1 MMPEFNS
8 PAPTESNLSERRGLQ
23 RYQAPAADPE
33 SFEVSSY
40 LRSYWNVLLKRK
52 WTILATAF
60 ALMSLVAIYA
70 FKTRPVYRAVSR
82 VSIEAAPPQYQN
94 VQNLDEPQPTDD
106 TFLATQVNVL
116 SSDDLAWETIQQLH
130 LDENPEFT
138 SAPSNNADGQSSNQ
152 DADETRLIRIFQK
165 ALDVQLIN
173 GTRIVQVGFESP
185 DAGLAARVVN
195 ALVTNYTEYN
205 FLTKFDATRQASAWM
220 EQRLAELKDKVE
232 KSQQAL
238 VDYERNNSIIAI
250 GGDQNVMEQ
259 SLGNLTQDLTQAQ
272 NDLAQKQ
279 SLYQLAQANQD
290 EVGVLLQDPLLQTL
304 QGKLGDLQTQYA
316 DTLAQYGPNF
326 PKVVRLRDQMQKIS
340 SLMDQQRKQVLDR
353 IQHDYQVSL
362 GREKLLA
369 DRVDQQKAAIGHANQ
384 LQIQQNILKHE
395 FQTNQDLY
403 DGLLLH
409 VKNAM
414 VSAGMHANNVH
425 VIDHALVPTTP
436 VRPRRGREIA
446 VGLIV
451 GLMLGI
457 TVAFVQEGFD
467 SSVKNA
473 DDIERYIPAPALAVI
488 PAAASVGP
496 RSAWGAI
503 AGSAAPLKNGAI
515 GLAVTK
521 TPSSPIAES
530 FRTLRTS
537 ILLSTAPRPPQTIL
551 VTSSLPSEGKTSTS
565 LNLAQSFA
573 QRGGKVLIIDSDLR
587 KPGIANGLGLQAG
600 KGLSGVITGAYPLD
614 EALMYVEP
622 PLNLWVLASGPNPPN
637 PAELLSSP
645 AMEDLLKKLKT
656 RFDYL
661 VLDSPPLLAVTDATV
676 LSAIVDGVVLVVESG
691 VTPRNAVIRSFRMLH
706 DAGGRVLGTVINKID
721 LRHDGYYG
729 YSYRGYYGAYHNG
742 EASGAEP
749 RDENL
754 ADNVSTTLKL

>member
-1 MMPEFNS
+1 MPNYKDLIPS
-8 PAPTESNLSERRGLQ
+8 GPIVPERSVPP
-23 RYQAPAADPE
+23 RYQALPADAD

-40 LRSYWNVLLKRK
+40 LRSYWIILLKRK
-52 WTILATAF
+52 WTILAVAF
-60 ALMSLVAIYA
+60 VMVSLVAIFA
-70 FKTRPVYRAVSR
+70 FKTKPIYQAVSR
-82 VSIEAAPPQYQN
+82 VALEAEPPRFQN
-94 VQNLDEPQPTDD
+94 VQDLDQPQPTDN

-116 SSDDLAWETIQQLH
+116 SSNDLAWETIQQLH
-130 LDENPEFT
+130 LDENPEFA
-138 SAPSNNADGQSSNQ
+138 SVAPKAAAHPSNP
-152 DADETRLIRIFQK
+152 DAAESGLIRIFEG
-165 ALDVQLIN
+165 ALNVQLIN

-185 DAGLAARVVN
+185 DPMLAARVVN
-195 ALVTNYTEYN
+195 ALVRNYTEYN
-205 FLTKFDATRQASAWM
+205 FRTKFDATRQASAWM
-220 EQRLAELKDKVE
+220 EQRLGELKSKVE

-238 VDYERNNSIIAI
+238 VDYERNNSIVAI

-259 SLGNLTQDLTQAQ
+259 RLGNLSQDLTAAQ

-279 SLYQLAQANQD
+279 SLYQLAQANPD
-290 EVGVLLQDPLLQTL
+290 EVGVLVQDPLLQTL
-304 QGKLGDLQTQYA
+304 QGKIGDLQTQYA
-316 DTLAQYGPNF
+316 DTLAQYGPKF
-326 PKVVRLRDQMQKIS
+326 PKVVRLHDQIQKIG
-340 SLMDQQRKQVLDR
+340 SLMGQQRKQVLDR
-353 IQHDYQVSL
+353 IRHDYQAAL
-362 GREKLLA
+362 GREKILA
-369 DRVDQQKAAIGHANQ
+369 SRMDQEKADIGKASQ

-403 DGLLLH
+403 DGLLMH

-467 SSVKNA
+467 SSIKNA
-473 DDIERYIPAPALAVI
+473 DDVERFIPAPALAVI
-488 PAAASVGP
+488 PSAASVGP
-496 RSAWGAI
+496 RRSWRTIGGA
-503 AGSAAPLKNGAI
+503 ADPLKNGTV

-537 ILLSTAPRPPQTIL
+537 ILLSTAPRPPQSIL
-551 VTSSLPSEGKTSTS
+551 VTSSQPGEGKTSTS
-565 LNLAQSFA
+565 LNLAQSLA

-587 KPGIANGLGLQAG
+587 KPGIARVLGLQAS
-600 KGLSGVITGAYPLD
+600 KGLSGVLTGAYSLD
-614 EALMYVEP
+614 EALIYVEP
-622 PLNLWVLASGPNPPN
+622 PVSLWVLTSGPNPPN

-645 AMEDLLKKLKT
+645 AMEELLKDLRS

-676 LSAIVDGVVLVVESG
+676 LSALVDGVVLVVESG
-691 VTPRNAVIRSFRMLH
+691 NTPRNALVRSFRMLQ
-706 DAGGRVLGTVINKID
+706 DAGGRVLGTVINKMN

-729 YSYRGYYGAYHNG
+729 YSYRGYYGTDHNG
-742 EASGAEP
+742 ENSGMEQ
-749 RDENL
+749 REEDRV
-754 ADNVSTTLKL
+754 DKVGTTLSL

>member
-1 MMPEFNS
+1 MMPEFNG
-8 PAPTESNLSERRGLQ
+8 PAPAESNHSERRGLQ
-23 RYQAPAADPE
+23 RYQAPAADPD

-40 LRSYWNVLLKRK
+40 LRTYWNVLLKRK
-52 WTILATAF
+52 WTILASAF
-60 ALMSLVAIYA
+60 VLVSLVAIYA

-82 VSIEAAPPQYQN
+82 VSIEAPPQFQN
-94 VQNLDEPQPTDD
+94 VQNLDEPQPTDS
-106 TFLATQVNVL
+106 TFLSTQVNVL

-130 LDENPEFT
+130 LDENPEFNST
-138 SAPSNNADGQSSNQ
+138 ASETAGQSGNQ
-152 DADETRLIRIFQK
+152 DAEETRLIRIFES
-165 ALDVQLIN
+165 ALDVQLMN
-173 GTRIVQVGFESP
+173 GTRIVQVGFESSDP
-185 DAGLAARVVN
+185 GLAARVVN
-195 ALVTNYTEYN
+195 ALVSNYTEYN

-220 EQRLAELKDKVE
+220 EQRLAELKDKME

-238 VDYERNNSIIAI
+238 VDYERNNSIVAV

-259 SLGNLTQDLTQAQ
+259 RLGNLAQDLTQAQ
-272 NDLAQKQ
+272 NDLAEKQ
-279 SLYQLAQANQD
+279 SLYQLAQANPD

-326 PKVVRLRDQMQKIS
+326 PKVVRLRDQIQKIG

-353 IQHDYQVSL
+353 IHHDYQAAL

-369 DRVDQQKAAIGHANQ
+369 GRVDEQKAAIGQANQ

-446 VGLIV
+446 VGLVV

-457 TVAFVQEGFD
+457 TIAFVQEGFD

-473 DDIERYIPAPALAVI
+473 DDVERYIPAPALAVI
-488 PAAASVGP
+488 PSAGSVGP
-496 RSAWGAI
+496 RAAWGAI
-503 AGSAAPLKNGAI
+503 AGAVAPLRNGAV
-515 GLAVTK
+515 GLAVTR
-521 TPSSPIAES
+521 TPSSPIAEA

-551 VTSSLPSEGKTSTS
+551 VTSSQPEEGKTSTS
-565 LNLAQSFA
+565 LNLAQSLA

-587 KPGIANGLGLQAG
+587 KPGIAKGLGLQAA

-614 EALMYVEP
+614 EALVYVEP
-622 PLNLWVLASGPNPPN
+622 PLNLWVLTSGPNPPN

-645 AMEDLLKKLKT
+645 AMEDLLKELKS

-691 VTPRNAVIRSFRMLH
+691 VTPRNALIRSFRMLH
-706 DAGGRVLGTVINKID
+706 DAGGRVLGTVINKMD
-721 LRHDGYYG
+721 LRRDGYYG
-729 YSYRGYYGAYHNG
+729 YSYRRYYGAYHNG

-749 RDENL
+749 GDESL
-754 ADNVSTTLKL
+754 VDKISTTLNL